1 MASKCDK
8 NDRYQAIRQAVDK
21 RVIAGYHL
29 WKTNYIAYDKIWN
42 TSKYSDLYTKEDVE
56 SFDAYTEHRLDKVEK
71 RLNRDD
77 LKDIFLRIYANP
89 VLSKER
95 LASGEPLRQD

>member
-1 MASKCDK
+1 MSAK
-8 NDRYQAIRQAVDK
+8 Q
-21 RVIAGYHL
+21 
-29 WKTNYIAYDKIWN
+29 N
-42 TSKYSDLYTKEDVE
+42 TGAADPEDVE